1 MYNNNNIN
9 VTPKLIKG
17 AIWGIAGIVLLIVAL
32 AFIRP
37 WYNVWSQE
45 MEGKAEFAK
54 AEQNRKIKIEEA
66 KERPRLS
73 ELKTEAS
80 HQPIFSISGCDSSLI
95 SAIRL

>member
-17 AIWGIAGIVLLIVAL
+17 AIWGVAGIVLLIVAL

-45 MEGKAEFAK
+45 MEGKAEFA
-54 AEQNRKIKIEEA
+54 
-66 KERPRLS
+66 
-73 ELKTEAS
+73 
-80 HQPIFSISGCDSSLI
+80 
-95 SAIRL
+95 

>member
-17 AIWGIAGIVLLIVAL
+17 VIWSVAGIVLLIVAM

-37 WYNVWSQE
+37 WYNVWTQE

-54 AEQNRKIKIEEA
+54 AE
-66 KERPRLS
+66 
-73 ELKTEAS
+73 
-80 HQPIFSISGCDSSLI
+80 
-95 SAIRL
+95 